1 MIKISVENIFNSVPV
16 LKELA
21 EKPFKGAMTFKIVRL
36 IRELDKEI
44 ASFEEARNKIADTY
58 AERDENGNYVIVDNS
73 IKIQEDKIQQC
84 NEELISLMNTIV
96 EINAEKIPA
105 FALND
110 IDISPSQAMAIE
122 ELIEY

>member
-1 MIKISVENIFNSVPV
+1 MIKLSVEDIFNSVPI

-21 EKPFKGAMTFKIVRL
+21 EKPFKGTMTFKIVRL

-44 ASFEEARNKIADTY
+44 TSFEEARNKIADTY
-58 AERDENGNYVIVDNS
+58 AERDEDGNYVIVNNS

-84 NEELISLMNTIV
+84 NEELIGLMNTIV

>member
-16 LKELA
+16 LKELT

-44 ASFEEARNKIADTY
+44 TSFEEARNKIADTY
-58 AERDENGNYVIVDNS
+58 AERDKDGKYVIVNDS

>member
-21 EKPFKGAMTFKIVRL
+21 EKPFKGAMAFKIVRL

-44 ASFEEARNKIADTY
+44 TSFEEARNKIADTY
-58 AERDENGNYVIVDNS
+58 AERDEEGNYVIVNNS

-84 NEELISLMNTIV
+84 NEELVSLMNTIV

-105 FALND
+105 FALSD

>member
-1 MIKISVENIFNSVPV
+1 MIKLSIEDIFNSVPI

-21 EKPFKGAMTFKIVRL
+21 EKPFKGAVTFKIVRL

-44 ASFEEARNKIADTY
+44 TSFEETRNKIADTY
-58 AERDENGNYVIVDNS
+58 AERDKDGNYVIVNNS

-84 NEELISLMNTIV
+84 NEELIGLMNTIV